1 MAHLWLCAVV
11 TKYNVV
17 VVVDWLLFKLKVLAD
32 ADSPLDI
39 IILCS
44 QQSVILNSTVSFC
57 AQPTNRKFRLLH
69 LMHQLAASRH
79 RHVDRTDITLSKT
92 SYIYAADLSNCHTLD
107 YKDPSHQG
115 SRIRSVRI
123 LVFEGYVRT
132 LINVFYFSVYV
143 NKNRIEYVATTTQ

>member
-1 MAHLWLCAVV
+1 MLTRLSTSSSYVV
-11 TKYNVV
+11 NSQSFSTQ
-17 VVVDWLLFKLKVLAD
+17 LSASVLSRQTENFAYCI
-32 ADSPLDI
+32 SCI
-39 IILCS
+39 S
-44 QQSVILNSTVSFC
+44 
-57 AQPTNRKFRLLH
+57 
-69 LMHQLAASRH
+69 SRH
-79 RHVDRTDITLSKT
+79 LGTVMSIVQILRSLSKT